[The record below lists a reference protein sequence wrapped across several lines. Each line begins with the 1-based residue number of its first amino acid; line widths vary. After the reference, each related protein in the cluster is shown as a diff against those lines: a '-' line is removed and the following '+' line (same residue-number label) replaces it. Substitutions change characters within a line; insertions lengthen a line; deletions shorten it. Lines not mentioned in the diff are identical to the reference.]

1 MLWCCLSLQST
12 AVPTASGHL
21 ARGFLWVSQPRRDFK
36 GDVKEYNEGFCEFL
50 QEAWKTAREKMGKSV
65 YNVNKA
71 KVFEDVVWGIRKV
84 EVSALMK
91 DNVEGQYMSLTGR
104 KNTKYA

>member
-1 MLWCCLSLQST
+1 
-12 AVPTASGHL
+12 
-21 ARGFLWVSQPRRDFK
+21 
-36 GDVKEYNEGFCEFL
+36 
-50 QEAWKTAREKMGKSV
+50 MGKSV